1 MRVLR
6 VAAHRQAAEGLPGAA
21 HLLGQDG
28 VRQDAQEHP
37 DVQVRLGVSAEG
49 VPPIPV
55 WPAVAEAAP
64 FC

>member
-1 MRVLR
+1 MRALR
-6 VAAHRQAAEGLPGAA
+6 VAEHRQAAAGLPAVA
-21 HLLGQDG
+21 PLLGQDG
-28 VRQDAQEHP
+28 VRQDAQEPP

-55 WPAVAEAAP
+55 WLAVAAAAP